1 MGITL
6 VLVIQSGAQVASQAM
21 GGPPPSYTE
30 ENTVLSRKDQILE
43 QHFASLS
50 EEEDD
55 LAREKGALRRA
66 LVMASVQGDMRRR
79 VALEKRLT
87 ELRQIESD
95 VRAARARL
103 IVLKI
108 DQRKFEELL
117 LAELREHESI
127 ERRAGAKERYREELL
142 SQYAFAWPVSPTLGI
157 SAGFKDVGY
166 RKRFGREH

>member
-108 DQRKFEELL
+108 DQRKYEELL
-117 LAELREHESI
+117 LA
-127 ERRAGAKERYREELL
+127 
-142 SQYAFAWPVSPTLGI
+142 
-157 SAGFKDVGY
+157 
-166 RKRFGREH
+166 